1 MLKQPG
7 DIMKHSMLIPICAAM
22 LVVFGGILIAMSFGP
37 VTEEVYHTVSSK
49 YCWYVMPQGEGV
61 QPIVSDNETF
71 RDNYDVI
78 YLGSK
83 DKNTIWLTFDVGYDN
98 GNADKILDAL
108 KNANVQAAFFI
119 CGNVIDT
126 CPELVRRM
134 HSEGH
139 LVLNHTDKHTDLS
152 DVSKETITRELTALE
167 DKFFSLTGDE
177 MKKIV
182 RPPEGNYSE
191 DCLKTLTDMGYT
203 TMFWSFAYK
212 DWLNDEQPSPEK
224 AMDTIISRAHPGMI
238 ALLHSNSATNAL
250 ILEDAISALKQKGYE
265 FGSFNELLQ

>member
-1 MLKQPG
+1 
-7 DIMKHSMLIPICAAM
+7 MKHSMLIPICAAM

-119 CGNVIDT
+119 CG
-126 CPELVRRM
+126 
-134 HSEGH
+134 
-139 LVLNHTDKHTDLS
+139 KHTDLS
-152 DVSKETITRELTALE
+152 DASKETITRELTALE

-265 FGSFNELLQ
+265 FGTFNELLQ